1 MAEQY
6 GPSFDAVRAFAAVA
20 RKLSFRGAAAEL
32 AIDATVLSRRI
43 ARLESRLGVRLLHR
57 TTRKV
62 TLTEAG
68 AMYLRRCEDIL
79 ARLEDA
85 EAEVSRHAS
94 GPTGTLRVAL
104 PNVFGQRHI
113 APLIPEFMSL
123 YPSLRIE
130 LTFGDRMADL
140 LDERCDAAV
149 RIGAL
154 EGGGDLRVR
163 RLAPIRRF
171 LCASPDYID
180 RYGEPEQPPDLAGHR
195 ILHFSPLQSGEKWRL
210 HGPGGPIELSF
221 SPVLKADNVEVL
233 RLAALAGQG
242 IALLA
247 NFVAGEDVAA
257 GRLVPVMKKWSP
269 AQSAVFMVYPN
280 APFVP
285 QKVRVLSDFLAAK
298 LGARRRASRGEAQ
311 HARAVSLAEQT
322 PIATKNAWTL

>member
-1 MAEQY
+1 MAKPY
-6 GPSFDAVRAFAAVA
+6 GPSFEAVLAFAAVA
-20 RKLSFRGAAAEL
+20 RRLSFRAAAADL
-32 AIDATVLSRRI
+32 VVDATVLSRRV
-43 ARLESRLGVRLLHR
+43 ARLESRLGVRLLQR

-85 EAEVSRHAS
+85 EAEVSRHAT
-94 GPTGTLRVAL
+94 GPTGTLRVAV

-130 LTFGDRMADL
+130 LTFDDRMTDL

-154 EGGGDLRVR
+154 EVGGDLRVR
-163 RLAPIRRF
+163 RLAPIRRL
-171 LCASPDYID
+171 LCASPAYID
-180 RYGEPEQPPDLAGHR
+180 RYGEPEQPRELARHR

-210 HGPGGPIELSF
+210 HGPGGSMDVAL

-247 NFVAGEDVAA
+247 SFVASEDLAA
-257 GRLVPVMKKWSP
+257 GRLVAVMQEWSP
-269 AQSAVFMVYPN
+269 AESAAFIVYPN

-285 QKVRVLSDFLAAK
+285 QKVRVLTDFLVTKLARPRPGSVPGRQASPAAS
-298 LGARRRASRGEAQ
+298 ASTAQAHDGE
-311 HARAVSLAEQT
+311 
-322 PIATKNAWTL
+322 W

>member
-1 MAEQY
+1 MAEQH

-79 ARLEDA
+79 ARFEDA

-94 GPTGTLRVAL
+94 GPTGRLRVAL

-130 LTFGDRMADL
+130 LSFDDRMADL

-154 EGGGDLRVR
+154 EAGGDLRVR
-163 RLAPIRRF
+163 RLAPIRRL
-171 LCASPDYID
+171 LCASPAYLG
-180 RYGEPEQPPDLAGHR
+180 RHGEPERPSDLARHR
-195 ILHFSPLQSGEKWRL
+195 TLHFSPLQSGEKWRL
-210 HGPGGPIELSF
+210 HGPGGPHEVSL
-221 SPVLKADNVEVL
+221 SPVLKADNAEVL

-242 IALLA
+242 VALLA
-247 NFVAGEDVAA
+247 SFVVSEDIAA
-257 GRLVPVMKKWSP
+257 GRLVPIMQDWSP
-269 AQSAVFMVYPN
+269 AESAASIVYPN

-285 QKVRVLSDFLAAK
+285 QKVRVLSGFLAAK
-298 LGARRRASRGEAQ
+298 LGNTQ
-311 HARAVSLAEQT
+311 
-322 PIATKNAWTL
+322 AWNCG